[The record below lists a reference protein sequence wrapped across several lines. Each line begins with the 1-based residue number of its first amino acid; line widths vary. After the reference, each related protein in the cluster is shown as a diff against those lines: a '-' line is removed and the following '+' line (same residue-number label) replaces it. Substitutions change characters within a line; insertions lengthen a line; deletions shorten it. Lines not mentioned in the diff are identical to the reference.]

1 MVFFIKIKGKSMK
14 IKGNKNIK
22 LLLEFLL
29 ITIGTALMAI
39 GVSVFLLSNKLSS
52 GGFSGIATILYYI
65 LDFPMGITII
75 VLNIPLYIISFFK
88 LGKKFIFKAFLGM
101 IFLSIFIDL
110 FEKIPLITHDRFL
123 ASIYG
128 GIFVG
133 IGTALV
139 LKAEASTGGSELLS
153 IIIQKNNPGAKIS
166 SFLVIIDILIVLAN
180 VIFLKQI
187 EIGLYSAVAI
197 FISGKMVD
205 IIFEGIYYTKLLI
218 IISDKSEE
226 IAKEIADKVE
236 RGITGLNGKGMYTNN
251 EKLVLMCA
259 VSRRDIGEVK
269 KIIKEIDKK
278 SFVIV
283 TDAREV
289 LGKGF
294 KT

>member
-1 MVFFIKIKGKSMK
+1 MKLKENKSIKIV
-14 IKGNKNIK
+14 IK
-22 LLLEFLL
+22 FLL
-29 ITIGTALMAI
+29 IIIGTALMAL
-39 GVSVFLLSNKLSS
+39 GVSVFLLTNKLSS

-65 LDFPMGITII
+65 LDFRMGITII
-75 VLNIPLYIISFFK
+75 VLNIPLYIISFLK
-88 LGKKFIFKAFLGM
+88 LGKKFIFKAFLGTVL
-101 IFLSIFIDL
+101 LSVFIDL
-110 FEKIPLITHDRFL
+110 FEKVPVVTHDKFL

-128 GIFVG
+128 GIVIG

-153 IIIQKNNPGAKIS
+153 IIIQKYRYGAKIS
-166 SFLVIIDILIVLAN
+166 TFLVIIDIVIVLAN
-180 VIFLKQI
+180 VIAFKKI

-226 IAKEIADKVE
+226 IAEEIKNKVG
-236 RGITGLNGKGMYTNN
+236 RGVTGLNGKGMYTNN
-251 EKLVLMCA
+251 EKLVLICA
-259 VSRRDIGEVK
+259 VSRIDIGRIK
-269 KIIKEIDKK
+269 RIIKEIDKN
-278 SFVIV
+278 SFVIL

-289 LGKGF
+289 LGEGF

>member
-1 MVFFIKIKGKSMK
+1 MK

>member
-1 MVFFIKIKGKSMK
+1 MKLKENKSIKIV
-14 IKGNKNIK
+14 IK
-22 LLLEFLL
+22 FLL
-29 ITIGTALMAI
+29 IIIGTALMAL
-39 GVSVFLLSNKLSS
+39 GVSVFLLTNKLSS

-65 LDFPMGITII
+65 LDFRMGITII
-75 VLNIPLYIISFFK
+75 VLNIPLYIISFLK
-88 LGKKFIFKAFLGM
+88 LGKKFIFKAFLGTVL
-101 IFLSIFIDL
+101 LSVFMAL
-110 FEKIPLITHDRFL
+110 FEKVPVVTHDKFL

-128 GIFVG
+128 GIVIG

-153 IIIQKNNPGAKIS
+153 IIIQKYRYGAKIS
-166 SFLVIIDILIVLAN
+166 TFLVIIDIVIVLAN
-180 VIFLKQI
+180 VIAFKKI

-226 IAKEIADKVE
+226 IAEEIKNKVG
-236 RGITGLNGKGMYTNN
+236 RGVTGLNGKGMYTNN
-251 EKLVLMCA
+251 EKLVLICA
-259 VSRRDIGEVK
+259 VSRIDIGRIK
-269 KIIKEIDKK
+269 RIIKEIDKN
-278 SFVIV
+278 SFVIL

-289 LGKGF
+289 LGEGF